1 MSKPNVKKPQAWQV
15 RRLAY
20 GVVAIVVAVL
30 GWIGVLSDIQ
40 ADQVMGQVD
49 RWLPILLGVLAPAL
63 AATKT
68 HAGSDDRA
76 TTAEVQALRQAPDA
90 GQIGQAVVAAIRAEE
105 QGEHTTNR
113 SVQPATSV
121 ADYYGRR

>member
-1 MSKPNVKKPQAWQV
+1 MSKIKSMPAWAIRKALYYV
-15 RRLAY
+15 AAA
-20 GVVAIVVAVL
+20 VVAIL
-30 GWIGVLSDIQ
+30 GAFGILSEVQ
-40 ADQVMGQVD
+40 VSQWVDQLDKIIPWV
-49 RWLPILLGVLAPAL
+49 LGVLMPLIAGSR
-63 AATKT
+63 T

-113 SVQPATSV
+113 SITPTSV
-121 ADYYGRR
+121 ADYYRK